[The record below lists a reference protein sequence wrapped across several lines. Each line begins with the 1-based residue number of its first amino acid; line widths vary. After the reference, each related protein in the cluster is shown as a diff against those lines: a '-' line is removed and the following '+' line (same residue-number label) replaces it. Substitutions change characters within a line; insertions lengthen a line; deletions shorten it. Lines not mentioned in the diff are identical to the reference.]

1 MSESDPHW
9 DEVEEAVELLTVG
22 ETAAAIAELERIRT
36 ASPTNPLAH
45 TYLGHAYF
53 EAERFDEALVCY
65 VKALAIAPTFVSA
78 RVGAGQ
84 SLRFLGE
91 HDKALRMA
99 REALKVAPNDPDAL
113 YLAGCV
119 AFQRGEKHAATQYLS
134 RFLETGVEVEVA
146 LEVEGMLRVLRG
158 DVEPA
163 IDEDAMRE
171 MQDEDDDT

>member
-1 MSESDPHW
+1 MNEPDAHW
-9 DEVEEAVELLTVG
+9 DEVEEAIELLTIG
-22 ETAAAIAELERIRT
+22 ERAEATAELERLRT
-36 ASPTNPLAH
+36 TSPDNPLVH

-53 EAERFDEALVCY
+53 EAERFEDALVCY
-65 VKALAIAPTFVSA
+65 VRALELAPSFVAA

-84 SLRFLGE
+84 ALRFLGE
-91 HDKALRMA
+91 HDKAIRMA
-99 REALKVAPNDPDAL
+99 REALKVSPNDPDAL

-158 DVEPA
+158 EVVDAV
-163 IDEDAMRE
+163 DEDE
-171 MQDEDDDT
+171 ST

>member
-1 MSESDPHW
+1 MNEPDAHW
-9 DEVEEAVELLTVG
+9 DEVEEAIEMLTVG
-22 ETAAAIAELERIRT
+22 ERDEATAELERLRT
-36 ASPTNPLAH
+36 TSPDNPLVH

-53 EAERFDEALVCY
+53 EAERFDESLVCY
-65 VKALAIAPTFVSA
+65 VRALALAPTFVAA

-99 REALKVAPNDPDAL
+99 REALKVSPNDPDAL

-119 AFQRGEKHAATQYLS
+119 AFQRGEKHAATQYLN

-158 DVEPA
+158 DVVNA
-163 IDEDAMRE
+163 IDEE
-171 MQDEDDDT
+171 DESS